1 MRYVTFIVTV
11 FNYVVI
17 ISIILSVKL
26 CYLDIQLKENDNV

>member
-17 ISIILSVKL
+17 ISIILSVTL